1 MDLTSYNKC
10 YLELSYDRQKACWW
24 YLKLNSAR
32 KLQLKACISIWLC
45 SYTCHYQPAACR
57 LFCTHICFFGND
69 LPFCIGQNFVVMNA
83 SILLFISKWMR
94 KIDTI
99 HWWLFWGSC
108 SLWMVWFSTKTWW
121 INNIYNKKVCFLVM
135 LFYWLRENYPFLTLY
150 DSLVVA
156 RLFANDLG
164 IYSIGQQHPCYACS
178 MQALLFSHVSTSTD
192 HFWLIVGF
200 YPPCYHYEQSLNKAA
215 TPHTRSRQ
223 RDPPQS
229 QPQAESAWRSLQRQ
243 RMVLRIIHR
252 QVKLSHADLPAP
264 GAIGRPVWC
273 KPGWLTL

>member
-1 MDLTSYNKC
+1 MTDKKHVDGI
-10 YLELSYDRQKACWW
+10 LSSTGLGNSNW
-24 YLKLNSAR
+24 KLVSQSDFVPTPVTISQLHAGCSAR
-32 KLQLKACISIWLC
+32 ISVFLATICRFVSGRTLSSWMHQFCCSLASEWGKLIPFIGD
-45 SYTCHYQPAACR
+45 
-57 LFCTHICFFGND
+57 FFG
-69 LPFCIGQNFVVMNA
+69 
-83 SILLFISKWMR
+83 
-94 KIDTI
+94 
-99 HWWLFWGSC
+99 GSC

-121 INNIYNKKVCFLVM
+121 INKIYNKKVCFLVM

-156 RLFANDLG
+156 RLLANDLG

-229 QPQAESAWRSLQRQ
+229 QPQAESAWRYLQRQ

-273 KPGWLTL
+273 KPGWVTL